1 MLIRYLR
8 LMYHIQ
14 YLNERLC
21 FTSKMNNTAINNFT
35 TILEIDLETIV
46 EDVFGA
52 L

>member
-8 LMYHIQ
+8 LMYHTQ
-14 YLNERLC
+14 YLNERLLLYVQ
-21 FTSKMNNTAINNFT
+21 MYNTTINNFT